1 MIKTYYQIKG
11 IGIFGWVP
19 VFILYIFIPCWSC
32 SVYAGFQDIGEVYTF
47 FVETSQYMCP
57 VFSVWL
63 PFFVLYHLIEQPGC
77 EVLYVDKTYKC
88 SELLV
93 PYILYAIL
101 MLPLFG
107 VYGWMFPNLWWLY
120 LKLCVVNL
128 LYLGIVYAF
137 SYLFGQIIPGIIVVL
152 LYSVLAFMEG
162 SKNTGVFSYFSSVVN
177 TGGKLIKEL
186 LPILVVSAIL
196 FLIGIIANKRFIGKC

>member
-11 IGIFGWVP
+11 IGIFCWVP
-19 VFILYIFIPCWSC
+19 VLILYIFIPCWSC
-32 SVYAGFQDIGEVYTF
+32 SVYAGFQDIEEVYTF

-77 EVLYVDKTYKC
+77 EVLYVDKIYKC

-93 PYILYAIL
+93 PYILYTIL

-107 VYGWMFPNLWWLY
+107 VYSWMFPNLWWLY

-196 FLIGIIANKRFIGKC
+196 FLIGIMANKRFIGKC